1 MSCRRVHPSQVQ
13 RLVCV
18 NQEVAESD
26 CRDRSVGH
34 VAVNDV
40 GSFEPSERIGV
51 TGGTEPQGQAGRHR
65 EIDDD
70 LRRLPATQHDR
81 GI

>member
-26 CRDRSVGH
+26 CPDRSVGH